1 MLFTKVRNLSGQ
13 RGILTGA
20 TSGVGRALAR
30 SLAEHGVR
38 LVITGRR
45 NARLVDLASE
55 YPDFLVPFSGD
66 ITDSLFQEELVRYST
81 AELGG
86 IDLLI
91 TAAGA
96 GAVGPFFKSSTE
108 TMRKV
113 FEIDFFSPI
122 QLVQKTLPQLING
135 RTPAVVFIGSI
146 LGNHPLPLHSAYAAA
161 KAALHGFVG
170 AVRPEL
176 VSYGVDVNVAVLGPT
191 QSEFWDNLI
200 SGERADWSQG
210 RPLSAE
216 ITAAAIV
223 SGLERGVPVVIP
235 GWRAKSYILLA
246 RFFPSL
252 IDRFVCWK
260 RRSIA
265 EHQSFAE
272 HE

>member
-1 MLFTKVRNLSGQ
+1 MLFTKVVRNLSGQ

-20 TSGVGRALAR
+20 TSGVGQALAR
-30 SLAEHGVR
+30 SLAERGVR

-45 NARLVDLASE
+45 EARLVDLASE
-55 YPDFLVPFSGD
+55 YPELLVPVSGD
-66 ITDSLFQEELVRYST
+66 ITDVLFQEELVRYST

-96 GAVGPFFKSSTE
+96 GAVGPFFKSSVE
-108 TMRKV
+108 TMRSV
-113 FEIDFFSPI
+113 FEIDYFSPV

-146 LGNHPLPLHSAYAAA
+146 LGAHPLPLHSEYSAA
-161 KAALHGFVG
+161 KAALHGFVS

-176 VSYGVDVNVAVLGPT
+176 ASLGIDVNVAILGPT

-200 SGERADWSQG
+200 SGERANWSQG
-210 RPLSAE
+210 HPLSAE
-216 ITAAAIV
+216 ITAAAII

-235 GWRAKSYILLA
+235 GWRAKSYIFLA
-246 RFFPSL
+246 RIFPSL
-252 IDRFVCWK
+252 IDWFVGWK
-260 RRSIA
+260 R
-265 EHQSFAE
+265 QSFTE
-272 HE
+272 QE

>member
-1 MLFTKVRNLSGQ
+1 VK
-13 RGILTGA
+13 
-20 TSGVGRALAR
+20 
-30 SLAEHGVR
+30 

-45 NARLVDLASE
+45 EARLVDLASE
-55 YPDFLVPFSGD
+55 YPEFLVPFSGD
-66 ITDSLFQEELVRYST
+66 ITDVLFQEELVRYST

-96 GAVGPFFKSSTE
+96 GAVGPFFRSSVE
-108 TMRKV
+108 TMRSV
-113 FEIDFFSPI
+113 FEIDYFSPV

-146 LGNHPLPLHSAYAAA
+146 LGAHPLPLHSGYSAA
-161 KAALHGFVG
+161 KAALHGFVS

-176 VSYGVDVNVAVLGPT
+176 ASLGIDVNVAILGPT

-200 SGERADWSQG
+200 SGERASWSQG
-210 RPLSAE
+210 HPLSAE

-235 GWRAKSYILLA
+235 GWRAKSYIFLA
-246 RFFPSL
+246 RIFPSL
-252 IDRFVCWK
+252 IDWFVGWK
-260 RRSIA
+260 R
-265 EHQSFAE
+265 QSFTE

>member
-1 MLFTKVRNLSGQ
+1 MLFTKVVRNLTGQ

-20 TSGVGRALAR
+20 TSGIGQALAR
-30 SLAEHGVR
+30 SLAERGVK

-45 NARLVDLASE
+45 EARLVDLASE
-55 YPDFLVPFSGD
+55 YPEFLVPFSGD
-66 ITDSLFQEELVRYST
+66 ITDVHFQEELVRYST

-96 GAVGPFFKSSTE
+96 GAVGPFFRSSVE
-108 TMRKV
+108 TMRSV
-113 FEIDFFSPI
+113 FEIDYFSPV

-146 LGNHPLPLHSAYAAA
+146 LGAHPLPLHSGYSAA
-161 KAALHGFVG
+161 KAALHGFVS

-176 VSYGVDVNVAVLGPT
+176 ASLGIDVNVAILGPT

-200 SGERADWSQG
+200 SGERASWSQG
-210 RPLSAE
+210 HPLSAE
-216 ITAAAIV
+216 ITATAIV

-235 GWRAKSYILLA
+235 GWRAKSYIFLA
-246 RFFPSL
+246 RIFPSL
-252 IDRFVCWK
+252 IDWFVGWK
-260 RRSIA
+260 R
-265 EHQSFAE
+265 QSFTE